1 MMAYTD
7 NARKGDAMKRLL
19 LLLMILLLSGSTLF
33 AGTGSLLL
41 DVVILGLDVGAKAG
55 KGKVEVTLPVEEKEI
70 TVRRVSMKK
79 MKTTFEEHNFLL
91 LEYEKRLEIYDRLS
105 VPITWPV
112 VKGITIGFGKGSRLQ
127 RDHAGSIT
135 GIVMDSA
142 SAAAIGTGL
151 VFIVIDAIFVAMLGG
166 RENFREDELKTTGEN
181 LLFGGLIA
189 LGASRAIQGVGPAVY
204 GLRYNKVLREGLGLK
219 KDRSDAVEP
228 SIGFAPLP
236 TGDGRLQWQ
245 VAARIPLR

>member
-1 MMAYTD
+1 
-7 NARKGDAMKRLL
+7 MKRFL
-19 LLLMILLLSGSTLF
+19 LLLMILLLSGSALF
-33 AGTGSLLL
+33 SGTGSLLL
-41 DVVILGLDVGAKAG
+41 DAVVFGLDVAAKAG
-55 KGKVEVTLPVEEKEI
+55 KGKVEVTLPDEEKEI
-70 TVRRVSMKK
+70 SVRRVSMKK

-105 VPITWPV
+105 VPIAWPV

-135 GIVMDSA
+135 GIVMDTA

-151 VFIVIDAIFVAMLGG
+151 VFIVIDAIFVGMLGG
-166 RENFREDELKTTGEN
+166 RENFSDDELKTTGEN

-189 LGASRAIQGVGPAVY
+189 LGASRVIQGIGPAVY
-204 GLRYNKVLREGLGLK
+204 GSKYNKVLRTGLGLA
-219 KDRSDAVEP
+219 KDRSDAVGP
-228 SIGFAPLP
+228 AIGFAPLP